1 MELDSFE
8 SADSVFTKNWACDEC
23 CEKCRCTR
31 RRSVV
36 EVLVSTF
43 NQERTIGAALES
55 IAKQT
60 IETSLLSVFISDDCS
75 NDRTIEVAIDFLTKS
90 MIPFT
95 ISRAKTNRFSA
106 IGFSF
111 FIDAVFEC
119 RSEFIAFLDGDDEWR
134 MPSKLELQILE
145 LRNAPSAEI
154 CHTAYEVWDGSS
166 SSIQPDQSIHRQKL
180 ESRTFLRR
188 ENFVGTLTAVLRTS
202 SLKIRPKQESLR
214 GIPSGDYPIWL
225 VATSEPN
232 SKLVYLDQVT
242 ARYNIH
248 NGNYWATGGL
258 LSKFSRA
265 RKAQRFVSRAL
276 GETVGQTTIVFV
288 LRVVWRRMW
297 SRLGLRT
304 GGRG

>member
-1 MELDSFE
+1 MSFE
-8 SADSVFTKNWACDEC
+8 STEAAVTKNWICNEC
-23 CEKCRCTR
+23 SEQCLCTR
-31 RRSVV
+31 RRSFV

-43 NQERTIGAALES
+43 NQEKTIVAALES
-55 IAKQT
+55 ITKQT
-60 IETSLLSVFISDDCS
+60 IDSSLVSVFINDDCS
-75 NDRTIEVAIDFLTKS
+75 TDRTIEAAIDFLAGSK
-90 MIPFT
+90 IPFT

-134 MPSKLELQILE
+134 MPTKLELQILE

-154 CHTAYEVWDGSS
+154 CHTAYEVWDGSH
-166 SSIQPDQSIHRQKL
+166 SSIQPDQSIPRQKL

-188 ENFVGTLTAVLRTS
+188 ENFVGTLTAVVRTS

-214 GIPSGDYPIWL
+214 GIPIGDYPIWL

-232 SKLVYLDQVT
+232 SELVYVDQVT

-265 RKAQRFVSRAL
+265 RKAQRFVSRAI
-276 GETVGQTTIVFV
+276 GERVGQSTFLFA
-288 LRVVWRRMW
+288 LRVVWRRLW
-297 SRLGLRT
+297 SRLGQRT
-304 GGRG
+304 GSRG

>member
-8 SADSVFTKNWACDEC
+8 SADAVFTKNWACDQCSEI
-23 CEKCRCTR
+23 CRCIR
-31 RRSVV
+31 RQSVI

-43 NQERTIGAALES
+43 NQEQTIGAALES
-55 IAKQT
+55 IAKQS
-60 IETSLLSVFISDDCS
+60 IETSLLSVFVNDDCS
-75 NDRTIEVAIDFLTKS
+75 TDRTIEVAIDLLSKS
-90 MIPFT
+90 KIPFT

-119 RSEFIAFLDGDDEWR
+119 RSEFIAFLDGDDQWR
-134 MPSKLELQILE
+134 MPGKLELQILE
-145 LRNAPSAEI
+145 LRNAPAAEI
-154 CHTAYEVWDGSS
+154 CHTSYEVWDGSNS
-166 SSIQPDQSIHRQKL
+166 TIQPDPSIPRQKL
-180 ESRTFLRR
+180 ESRAFLRK

-202 SLKIRPKQESLR
+202 ALKIRPKQELLR
-214 GIPSGDYPIWL
+214 GIPIGDYPIWI

-232 SKLVYLDQVT
+232 SKLVFVDQVT

-265 RKAQRFVSRAL
+265 RKAQKFVSRAI
-276 GETVGQTTIVFV
+276 GERVGEATFLFI
-288 LRVVWRRMW
+288 LRVIGRRLW
-297 SRLGLRT
+297 SRLGLGT
-304 GGRG
+304 GSRG